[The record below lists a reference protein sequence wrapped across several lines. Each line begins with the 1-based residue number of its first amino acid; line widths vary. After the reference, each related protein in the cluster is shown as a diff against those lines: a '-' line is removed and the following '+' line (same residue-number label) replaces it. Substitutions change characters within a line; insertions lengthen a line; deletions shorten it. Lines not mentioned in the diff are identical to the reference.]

1 MPRILVKFN
10 DSVLKVIEVNRDRIT
25 IGRNV
30 RNDIQI
36 DNLAVSN
43 FHARMERNL
52 GHYYIQDLDSTN
64 GTFINDRRISK
75 WALNDND
82 AVTIGKHTLVFLL
95 EMDGANDAGSDLLE
109 LEMDKTMV
117 LDTRAHRERLAKSIV
132 QGEPMIHEGPVG
144 VFTILEGGAGEREF
158 VLADRLTLIGKDNGA
173 GIKLEGLLTPKIGG
187 FVARDRDGYTLI
199 PPDRRSKI
207 KINGRLIED
216 GVFLQDAD
224 QIEIGGMTL
233 RFHLKKQE

>member
-10 DSVLKVIEVNRDRIT
+10 DSVLKVIDVNRDRIT

-43 FHARMERNL
+43 FHARMEQNL
-52 GHYYIQDLDSTN
+52 GHYYIEDLDSTN
-64 GTFINDRRISK
+64 GTFINDRRIGK

-95 EMDGANDAGSDLLE
+95 ETDGVDDEGPDLLE

-117 LDTRAHRERLAKSIV
+117 LDTRTHRERLARSVV
-132 QGEPMIHEGPVG
+132 QEEPALQEAPVG
-144 VFTILEGGAGEREF
+144 VLTILEGEAVQREF

-173 GIKLEGLLTPKIGG
+173 GIKLEGLLAPKIGG
-187 FVARDRDGYTLI
+187 FLARDKDGYTLI
-199 PPDRRSKI
+199 PPDRRNKI
-207 KINGRLIED
+207 KINGRPIED

-224 QIEIGGMTL
+224 QIEIGGTTM
-233 RFHLKKQE
+233 RFHIKKQE

>member
-1 MPRILVKFN
+1 MPKILIKFE
-10 DSVLKVIEVNRDRIT
+10 DSVLKVIETNRDRIT

-43 FHARMERNL
+43 FHARLEKHL
-52 GHYYIQDLDSTN
+52 GHYYMEDLDSTN

-82 AVTIGKHTLVFLL
+82 AVTIGKHTLVFL
-95 EMDGANDAGSDLLE
+95 MDGEDRNETRPDLLE

-117 LDTRAHRERLAKSIV
+117 LDTRSHRERLTRKAED
-132 QGEPMIHEGPVG
+132 GEPIAQEGPVG
-144 VFTILEGGAGEREF
+144 VLTILEGSAGQHEY
-158 VLADRLTLIGKDNGA
+158 VLSDRLTLIGKDNGA
-173 GIKLEGLLTPKIGG
+173 TVKLDGLLAPKIAG
-187 FVARDRDGYTLI
+187 FVARDKNGYTLI
-199 PPDRRSKI
+199 PPDQRSKI
-207 KINGRLIED
+207 KINGRVTHD

-224 QIEIGGMTL
+224 QIEIGGVVM
-233 RFHLKKQE
+233 RFHLQKHD